1 MKIAILYKLI
11 NKFTVIPIKPSY
23 NPSCTFCAEIDMLI
37 LKLKRPI
44 FAKTI
49 LKEKDT
55 IGWLI
60 LLKFISLLQSYISQN
75 TKNINHFYNS
85 TIKKKKQENLKM
97 GKRLSRNFSKGFI
110 QIVKC
115 MSACKDAQYQ

>member
-1 MKIAILYKLI
+1 
-11 NKFTVIPIKPSY
+11 
-23 NPSCTFCAEIDMLI
+23 MLI

-55 IGWLI
+55 IGRLI
-60 LLKFISLLQSYISQN
+60 LLKFISLLQSYINQN

-85 TIKKKKQENLKM
+85 TIKKKQENLKM

>member
-11 NKFTVIPIKPSY
+11 NKFTVIPIKPYY

-85 TIKKKKQENLKM
+85 TIKKKKKTRKFKNGQKTE
-97 GKRLSRNFSKGFI
+97 
-110 QIVKC
+110 
-115 MSACKDAQYQ
+115 